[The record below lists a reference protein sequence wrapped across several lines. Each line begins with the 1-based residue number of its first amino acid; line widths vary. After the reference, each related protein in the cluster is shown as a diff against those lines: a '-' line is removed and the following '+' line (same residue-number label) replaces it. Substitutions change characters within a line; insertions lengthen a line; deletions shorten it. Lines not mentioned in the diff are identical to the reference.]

1 MATNGADL
9 KRNQCPLCTMDLS
22 SRQCL
27 RRHWQRWHQE
37 KTSSDLEEYLAEFD
51 SRGKTHVCITCGKHL
66 SRANILKEHQQ
77 KVHGLE
83 SLKRGG
89 RFTCPFHSACTN
101 EPLSDELP
109 SFYHV
114 KDLLEHCSSFHH
126 EQLGKNKQK
135 ND

>member
-1 MATNGADL
+1 
-9 KRNQCPLCTMDLS
+9 MDLS

-37 KTSSDLEEYLAEFD
+37 KTSSDLEEFD
-51 SRGKTHVCITCGKHL
+51 SRGKTHVVPLVEGIL

-126 EQLGKNKQK
+126 EQLSKK
-135 ND
+135 

>member
-1 MATNGADL
+1 
-9 KRNQCPLCTMDLS
+9 
-22 SRQCL
+22 
-27 RRHWQRWHQE
+27 
-37 KTSSDLEEYLAEFD
+37 
-51 SRGKTHVCITCGKHL
+51 L

-135 ND
+135 KIDVYHISIWYHYTIFNTVCRCSGSSIQAVGGVPSVEGKSHAQILTT